1 MEEECLFLIFK
12 MGSIDIDMNSTMPQ
26 VSFVIPVYNE
36 ESNLPILVSRLQ
48 KIMDSSSIALEA
60 VLIDDGSKD
69 QSRIMLQQLALTDQ
83 RFHVILLSRNHG
95 HQLAL
100 TSGLAKARG
109 TEGVFV
115 LDGDLQDPP
124 ELVEE
129 FYAKYKEGYEVVYA
143 VREKRKEPWFK
154 KAAYFIFYR
163 LLKKIANIDIPL
175 DSGDFSFM
183 GRKVVDILNQMPE
196 ESRFIRG
203 MRTWIGFK
211 QIGIS
216 YNRQERASGESK
228 YTFSKLLQL
237 ALNGIFNFSEFP
249 VKFIT
254 SIGFSVIALSLIYF
268 IGILI
273 KKLFL
278 GDTIIE
284 GFTSLLFVII
294 LFGGIQLMAIGIL
307 GEYILRIFFQSKS
320 RPNYIIEQ
328 EICEG
333 KYVKK

>member
-1 MEEECLFLIFK
+1 MAEDCLFLIFK
-12 MGSIDIDMNSTMPQ
+12 MASIDINMNNLFPQ

-36 ESNLPILVSRLQ
+36 ESNLPTLVARLQ
-48 KIMDSSSIALEA
+48 KIMDSSQISLEV

-69 QSRIMLQQLALTDQ
+69 QSRAMLQQLALSDK

-124 ELVEE
+124 ELIDE
-129 FYAKYKEGYEVVYA
+129 FYAKFKEGYEVVYA
-143 VREKRKEPWFK
+143 VREKRKESWYK
-154 KAAYFIFYR
+154 KIAYFVFYR

-183 GRKVVDILNQMPE
+183 GRKVVDILNAMPE

-216 YNRQERASGESK
+216 YDRQERASGESK

-249 VKFIT
+249 VKFIST
-254 SIGFSVIALSLIYF
+254 IGISVISFSFLYFLIV
-268 IGILI
+268 LI
-273 KKLFL
+273 RKLFF
-278 GDTIIE
+278 GQAIIE

-294 LFGGIQLMAIGIL
+294 LFGGMQLIAIGIL

-320 RPNYIIEQ
+320 RPNYIIDK

-333 KYVKK
+333 KYLNE

>member
-1 MEEECLFLIFK
+1 MAEDCLFLTSK
-12 MGSIDIDMNSTMPQ
+12 KGNIDIRRMTNGIPQ

-36 ESNLPILVSRLQ
+36 ESNLPTLVERLI
-48 KIMDSSSIALEA
+48 KIMDQSPISLEA
-60 VLIDDGSKD
+60 VLIDDGSRD
-69 QSRIMLQQLALTDQ
+69 NSRAMLKQLALADP
-83 RFHVILLSRNHG
+83 RFHVVLLSRNHG

-100 TSGLAKARG
+100 TAGLSVARG

-124 ELVEE
+124 ELLEE
-129 FYAKYKEGYEVVYA
+129 FYAKHLEGYEVVYA
-143 VREKRKEPWFK
+143 IREKRKEPWYK
-154 KAAYFIFYR
+154 RMAYFIFYR
-163 LLKKIANIDIPL
+163 ILKKIANVDIPL
-175 DSGDFSFM
+175 DSGDFAFI

-216 YNRQERASGESK
+216 YNRQERAFGDSK
-228 YTFSKLLQL
+228 YTFSKLVQL

-249 VKFIT
+249 IKFV
-254 SIGFSVIALSLIYF
+254 SSAGFLAIASSLLYF
-268 IGILI
+268 FYVVI
-273 KKLFL
+273 KKLFI
-278 GDTIIE
+278 GQVIE

-294 LFGGIQLMAIGIL
+294 LFGGIQLLAIGIL
-307 GEYILRIFFQSKS
+307 GEYILRIFFQSKN
-320 RPNYIIEQ
+320 RPNYIIDQ

-333 KYVKK
+333 KLLK

>member
-1 MEEECLFLIFK
+1 MAEDCLFLTSK
-12 MGSIDIDMNSTMPQ
+12 KGNIDIRRMTNGIPQ

-36 ESNLPILVSRLQ
+36 ESNLPTLVERLT
-48 KIMDSSSIALEA
+48 KIMDQSKITLEA
-60 VLIDDGSKD
+60 VLIDDGSRD
-69 QSRIMLQQLALTDQ
+69 NSRAMLKQLALADP
-83 RFHVILLSRNHG
+83 RFHVVLLSRNHG

-100 TSGLAKARG
+100 TAGLSVARG
-109 TEGVFV
+109 SEGVFV

-124 ELVEE
+124 ELLEE
-129 FYAKYKEGYEVVYA
+129 FYAKHQEGYEVVYA
-143 VREKRKEPWFK
+143 VREKRKEPWYK
-154 KAAYFIFYR
+154 RMAYFIFYR
-163 LLKKIANIDIPL
+163 ILKKIANVDIPL

-211 QIGIS
+211 QVGIS
-216 YNRQERASGESK
+216 YNREERAFGDSK
-228 YTFSKLLQL
+228 YTFSKLVQL

-249 VKFIT
+249 IKFV
-254 SIGFSVIALSLIYF
+254 SSAGFLAIASSLLYF
-268 IGILI
+268 FYVVI
-273 KKLFL
+273 KKLFI
-278 GDTIIE
+278 GQVIE

-294 LFGGIQLMAIGIL
+294 LFGGIQLLAIGIL

-320 RPNYIIEQ
+320 RPNYIIDQ

-333 KYVKK
+333 KLLK